1 MVKAWLQRQTRKLG
15 NMVYQ
20 FKHDYQFDKTLYFFY
35 YGNRDTELY
44 SYLDKNYWAKNT
56 KLPIY
61 HLMDFGLL
69 MNIPCQ
75 GTNTTAENFVLLI
88 QKNST
93 YSPCF
98 CLNADTIEKTQYLLG
113 NMTEYVN
120 ETPDLDSVKI
130 KDIRHV
136 KPFILPL
143 FEKKEQY
150 FLILTHE
157 PRVSN
162 PQYTMYQEFCHQT
175 KSQCFYTIT
184 PGTPKSE
191 GIDADSTLTFSEF
204 FLGYDTKH
212 ETDYSIPRVYFI
224 DNTET
229 FPSIK
234 YKIDGPFKNSG
245 ELKRFKKAIIEKEWE
260 PFYVSEPPIIDEQN
274 GKFGVLAVTRE
285 NYKQEIK
292 AFRGDVVLMLVNSQN
307 MGSETTQ
314 QQVSQDSKFLRL
326 YYALAEKIRHQ
337 EGAKHIK
344 FLAIDTLKNDLPEFR
359 GLGTPVFLLYD
370 YLEKKQTRLSMY
382 EDLDL
387 SYRNLL
393 KQAPVFSDPN
403 LEDL

>member
-1 MVKAWLQRQTRKLG
+1 
-15 NMVYQ
+15 MVYQ

-98 CLNADTIEKTQYLLG
+98 CLNADTVEKTQYLLG

-143 FEKKEQY
+143 FENKEQY

-162 PQYTMYQEFCHQT
+162 PQYKMYQEFCHQT
-175 KSQCFYTIT
+175 KS
-184 PGTPKSE
+184 
-191 GIDADSTLTFSEF
+191 
-204 FLGYDTKH
+204 
-212 ETDYSIPRVYFI
+212 
-224 DNTET
+224 
-229 FPSIK
+229 
-234 YKIDGPFKNSG
+234 
-245 ELKRFKKAIIEKEWE
+245 
-260 PFYVSEPPIIDEQN
+260 
-274 GKFGVLAVTRE
+274 
-285 NYKQEIK
+285 
-292 AFRGDVVLMLVNSQN
+292 
-307 MGSETTQ
+307 
-314 QQVSQDSKFLRL
+314 
-326 YYALAEKIRHQ
+326 
-337 EGAKHIK
+337 
-344 FLAIDTLKNDLPEFR
+344 
-359 GLGTPVFLLYD
+359 
-370 YLEKKQTRLSMY
+370 
-382 EDLDL
+382 
-387 SYRNLL
+387 
-393 KQAPVFSDPN
+393 
-403 LEDL
+403 